1 MAVDLAKDVVR
12 DGHPYSTDSTW
23 ENVCQGIC
31 YAKCTAKCLSLNNKV
46 TV

>member
-23 ENVCQGIC
+23 ENVCQGIVMLSVQLNV
-31 YAKCTAKCLSLNNKV
+31 CL
-46 TV
+46 